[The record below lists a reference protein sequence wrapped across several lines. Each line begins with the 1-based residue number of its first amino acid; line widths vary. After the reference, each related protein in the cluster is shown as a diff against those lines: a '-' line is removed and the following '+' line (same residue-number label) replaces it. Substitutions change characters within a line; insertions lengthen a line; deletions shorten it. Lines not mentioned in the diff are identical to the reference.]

1 MSAVAEWGEEPDEA
15 GGDVDTT
22 ASPAAPAGRHV
33 FGVDVGAEVSKAVGQ
48 AVRNE
53 VRKQLAGIAAE
64 AVATILNEDTVAA
77 LQARA
82 LHAADQAVQ
91 EELNAD
97 TDNAQRDLEADVDE
111 EPERET
117 FYGNVDEF
125 VREFLVVTYRRE
137 ISRQGSYKWDPRWWM
152 HPEAV
157 ARLDALWRAW
167 EHLRNDPATGMS
179 VWWRDHA
186 DHHMGVLMSPDGPF
200 RKSTGTIDLG
210 EPLPYESPPPGLFP
224 DVRTVAS

>member
-1 MSAVAEWGEEPDEA
+1 MSSVAEWGEEPDEA

-22 ASPAAPAGRHV
+22 APPATPAGRHV
-33 FGVDVGAEVSKAVGQ
+33 FGVDVDAEVSEAVGK

-82 LHAADQAVQ
+82 LQAADQAVQ
-91 EELNAD
+91 EELNA
-97 TDNAQRDLEADVDE
+97 EAG
-111 EPERET
+111 EPEPAAEDEQETEPET

-137 ISRQGSYKWDPRWWM
+137 ISRQGTYKWDARWWM

-200 RKSTGTIDLG
+200 RKTTGTIDLG
-210 EPLPYESPPPGLFP
+210 EPLPYEPPPPGLFP

>member
-1 MSAVAEWGEEPDEA
+1 MSTVAEWSDEPDEA

-22 ASPAAPAGRHV
+22 APPATPADRHV
-33 FGVDVGAEVSKAVGQ
+33 FGVDVDAEVSEAVG
-48 AVRNE
+48 ASVRKE
-53 VRKQLAGIAAE
+53 IRKQLAGIAAE
-64 AVATILNEDTVAA
+64 AVATVLNEDTLAS
-77 LQARA
+77 LRARA
-82 LHAADQAVQ
+82 HQAADQAVQ
-91 EELNAD
+91 EELDAD
-97 TDNAQRDLEADVDE
+97 TAGPAPEPLEE
-111 EPERET
+111 EDPEPET

-137 ISRQGSYKWDPRWWM
+137 LSRQGTYKWDARWWM

-200 RKSTGTIDLG
+200 AKSTGTIDLG
-210 EPLPYESPPPGLFP
+210 EPLPYEAPPPTLFP

>member
-1 MSAVAEWGEEPDEA
+1 MSAVVEWGEEPDED

-22 ASPAAPAGRHV
+22 APPRAPAGRHV
-33 FGVDVGAEVSKAVGQ
+33 FGVDVDAEVSDAVGQ

-82 LHAADQAVQ
+82 LQAADQAVQ

-97 TDNAQRDLEADVDE
+97 TASAQRDLETDLDE
-111 EPERET
+111 EPEGET

-137 ISRQGSYKWDPRWWM
+137 VSRQGTYKWDARWWM

-186 DHHMGVLMSPDGPF
+186 DHHMGMLMSSDGPF
-200 RKSTGTIDLG
+200 RKTTAAVDLG
-210 EPLPYESPPPGLFP
+210 EPLPYEAPPPGLFP